1 MCIYT
6 ALFFHLLKEA
16 YVNQSA
22 VSVADKF
29 SLHRTYIIFRTL
41 GLRHLT
47 VVNEDNEVV
56 GVITRKDLMGF
67 NMEEKLASVMSRSGG
82 PGCVVELTDTTQLS
96 VA

>member
-1 MCIYT
+1 MQ
-6 ALFFHLLKEA
+6 EP

-22 VSVADKF
+22 ISIPSKF

-47 VVNEDNEVV
+47 VVDDHNHVV

-67 NMEEKLASVMSRSGG
+67 SMEEKLSDIIRELLVTEGR
-82 PGCVVELTDTTQLS
+82 VVELTDTAAGGNINS
-96 VA
+96 VL